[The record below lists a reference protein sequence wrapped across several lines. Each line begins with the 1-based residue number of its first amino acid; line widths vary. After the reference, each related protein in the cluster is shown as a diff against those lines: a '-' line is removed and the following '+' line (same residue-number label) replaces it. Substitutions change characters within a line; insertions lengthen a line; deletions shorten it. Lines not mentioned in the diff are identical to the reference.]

1 MKLRDIRTLVNVEA
15 PARSVADKLART
27 ATVSTTPAGWR
38 PNAFPPSIF
47 DYLEGGA
54 EDEVSLR
61 RNRSSFDDWF
71 FVPRWGA
78 IENLDLTS
86 TVLGKPTALPSSGA
100 DRRDPAFPPGRRTR
114 RCPCGVGSGHS
125 VRIGA
130 PEYDA
135 DGIGQRGRARPA
147 PMVQHR
153 TGRR

>member
-1 MKLRDIRTLVNVEA
+1 M
-15 PARSVADKLART
+15 
-27 ATVSTTPAGWR
+27 STTPAGSR

-86 TVLGKPTALPSSGA
+86 TVLGKPTALPLVLAPTGGTGFSTRTANSPLPV
-100 DRRDPAFPPGRRTR
+100 RRWQRAFRT
-114 RCPCGVGSGHS
+114 
-125 VRIGA
+125 
-130 PEYDA
+130 DW
-135 DGIGQRGRARPA
+135 
-147 PMVQHR
+147 R
-153 TGRR
+153 T